1 MRTFSM
7 SKLLFC
13 TGLGLG
19 LIVMPTLALAA
30 PVKLAATLAGAGE
43 ESGGDPD
50 GAGTFSVD
58 ADAALGDFCYTLNLT
73 KVGKVTGAHVQLNAV
88 EPDPQP
94 LIKLDVTGASSDECI
109 AVEPKVLEP
118 IVANPGSYYISV
130 HTADFPKGAVRGT
143 LSRK

>member
-1 MRTFSM
+1 MRTISM
-7 SKLLFC
+7 SKLLLR

-19 LIVMPTLALAA
+19 LTLAPVMAQAA

-43 ESGGDPD
+43 AGGGDPD
-50 GAGTFSVD
+50 GGGAFTVEV
-58 ADAALGDFCYTLNLT
+58 DAALGDFCYTLNLT
-73 KVGKVTGAHVQLNAV
+73 KLGKVTGAHVQLNAA

-94 LIKLDVTGASSDECI
+94 LIKLDVTGASSDECV

-143 LSRK
+143 LGRK